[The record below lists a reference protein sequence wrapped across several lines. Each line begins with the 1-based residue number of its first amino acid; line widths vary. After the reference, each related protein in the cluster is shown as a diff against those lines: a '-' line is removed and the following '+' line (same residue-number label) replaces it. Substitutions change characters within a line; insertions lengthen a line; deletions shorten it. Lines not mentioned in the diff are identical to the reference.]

1 LYGGSNGIEVGLIRT
16 MMLYNFLSRQS
27 SFPGNRFRQ
36 LGLTPDLDRHFTPF
50 MPI

>member
-1 LYGGSNGIEVGLIRT
+1 MTLYDL
-16 MMLYNFLSRQS
+16 LSRQS
-27 SFPGNRFRQ
+27 GFAGNRFRQ